1 MELIK
6 TIVDKFKIKELVGV
20 VFFTTLL
27 ITILP
32 KNIIELMYL
41 GEFKEKYQVYI
52 SLGLI
57 IASAYYILSI
67 IVFISEMMVS
77 KLINSKKIAI
87 KYMKNQISPDEMQLI
102 IKTFYDDTNKI
113 FKSSGYIS
121 YSDGRKAALE
131 NKKIIYLASTIS
143 RSGSSFAYN
152 LQPYAREFLNKNLKY
167 GNIKI
172 NNDLLEYNL
181 S

>member
-6 TIVDKFKIKELVGV
+6 TIVDKFKIKELFGI

-32 KNIIELMYL
+32 ESIIKLMYL
-41 GEFKEKYQVYI
+41 EEFKEKYQVYI
-52 SLGLI
+52 SLGVI
-57 IASAYYILSI
+57 ITSAYYILNLI
-67 IVFISEMMVS
+67 QFIRKVIVD
-77 KLINSKKIAI
+77 KLINSRRIAI
-87 KYMKNQISPDEMQLI
+87 KYMKKQISIDEMELI
-102 IKTFYDDTNKI
+102 IETFYDDKNNI

-131 NKKIIYLASTIS
+131 NRKIIYLSASIS
-143 RSGSSFAYN
+143 EFGANFAYN
-152 LQPYAREFLNKNLKY
+152 LQPYAREFLNKNLKD

-172 NNDLLEYNL
+172 NNNLLEYNL